1 VTLRPRNITLDCG
14 DPLGV
19 ARFWSAALGR
29 PVDDGAGEFF
39 ASIGHGD
46 ASQIAW
52 FFIKVPE
59 DKAVKNRVH
68 VDLQADD
75 RDAEVARLLELG
87 AQRVGDYDEWG
98 ARWTTL
104 RDIAGNEFCVS
115 AG

>member
-1 VTLRPRNITLDCG
+1 MTLRPRNITLDCG
-14 DPLGV
+14 DTLAV

-29 PVDDGAGEFF
+29 PLDDDASEFF
-39 ASIGHGD
+39 VSIGHSD
-46 ASQIAW
+46 ASQLAW

-87 AQRVGDYDEWG
+87 AERVGDYDEWG

-104 RDIAGNEFCVS
+104 RDIEGNEFCVS
-115 AG
+115 GG